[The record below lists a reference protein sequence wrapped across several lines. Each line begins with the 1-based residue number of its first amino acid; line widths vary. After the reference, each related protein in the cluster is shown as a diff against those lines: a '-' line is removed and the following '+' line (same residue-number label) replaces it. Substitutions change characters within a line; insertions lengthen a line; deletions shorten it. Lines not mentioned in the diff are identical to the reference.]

1 MTQQIKALTS
11 KPESISGPT
20 WWKRTDSHTLTSEL
34 HVHKVAYIQCNK
46 QALPFPWGHMAVD
59 LQTFCPLKIY

>member
-20 WWKRTDSHTLTSEL
+20 RWKRTDSHTLPSDL
-34 HVHKVAYIQCNK
+34 HVHTVAHIYNVTNK
-46 QALPFPWGHMAVD
+46 PFLFPGVTW
-59 LQTFCPLKIY
+59 L